1 MRAQL
6 LERGRTNT
14 LLARTDNMWATLKV
28 YASGGENGLHMHPHE
43 DHTFVLL
50 QGKARYYDTDGGH
63 TDVGK
68 HEGIMLPAGAY
79 YWFEAVSE
87 EPLVLLRI
95 GCRVGSHDPRD
106 RSISAASRCPGIRKR
121 TSASRSSFATASISS
136 DRRHRLGRLP
146 CDGAVDLWKTRVP
159 REFRD
164 AAPLF
169 PPHKLGEGF
178 QQRPGATTRMRASR
192 RWSSTAL
199 RRRCSIRR

>member
-1 MRAQL
+1 MATPATKPAVKQPSFYKMRAQL
-6 LERGRTNT
+6 LEQGRTNT

-43 DHTFVLL
+43 DHTFVVL

-95 GCRVGSHDPRD
+95 GCRVGSGKVQVKVWDEPLGGSCQGLALMLNSCFAAIPAPWADPRF
-106 RSISAASRCPGIRKR
+106 
-121 TSASRSSFATASISS
+121 SF
-136 DRRHRLGRLP
+136 
-146 CDGAVDLWKTRVP
+146 
-159 REFRD
+159 
-164 AAPLF
+164 
-169 PPHKLGEGF
+169 
-178 QQRPGATTRMRASR
+178 
-192 RWSSTAL
+192 
-199 RRRCSIRR
+199 